1 MASPQVSPSPPG
13 PTTSIGDQVSLLQ
26 QRGMSIPD
34 PTEAERF
41 LSNVNYY
48 RLRGYLEPFVDQTKK
63 DPLRPFQAGTTLDI
77 VVERYFFDT
86 RLRALLIE
94 AFNYIEISLRT
105 QWTYH
110 LSHTHGGGEYA
121 HLNPKFFSQIHSDN
135 LATLQEDYDKRGK
148 YVHPYD
154 FNSCPIWAISEVMSF
169 GQLSRWYG
177 STISPVRRLVADH
190 YELHQRMLRSLLPHL
205 APVRN
210 LCAHHER
217 LWDRVFA
224 TKFSL
229 PSRMGTFPSPE
240 TFFNETDTGKLYNT
254 LVMIAYLTIVI
265 TGNTDWPR
273 NLVALMNQYPNVPQ
287 SRMGFIEN
295 WQTLEIWQERTEEV
309 GI

>member
-1 MASPQVSPSPPG
+1 MASPQLSPSPPG
-13 PTTSIGDQVSLLQ
+13 PPFSIGEQISQLQ

-48 RLRGYLEPFVDQTKK
+48 RFRGYWEPFVDQTKK
-63 DPLRPFQAGTTLDI
+63 DPLRLFHAGTTLDI

-121 HLNPKFFSQIHSDN
+121 HLNPDFFSQKHSDN
-135 LATLQEDYDKRGK
+135 LATLQQDYDKRGK
-148 YVHPYD
+148 SLHPYD

-177 STISPVRRLVADH
+177 PTISPVRRLVANH
-190 YELHQRMLRSLLPHL
+190 YDLHQRMLRSLLPHL

-229 PSRMGTFPSPE
+229 PRRMGEFPSPE

-273 NLVALMNQYPNVPQ
+273 NLVALMKQYPNVPQ
-287 SRMGFIEN
+287 SRMGFVPN
-295 WQTLEIWQERTEEV
+295 WQQLDIWQ
-309 GI
+309 G